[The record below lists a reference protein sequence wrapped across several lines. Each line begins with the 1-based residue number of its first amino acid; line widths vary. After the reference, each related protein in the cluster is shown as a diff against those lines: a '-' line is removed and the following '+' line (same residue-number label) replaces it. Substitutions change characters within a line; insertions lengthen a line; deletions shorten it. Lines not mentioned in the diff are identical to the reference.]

1 MPFIDFLKGF
11 LQTDDNLTRALL
23 KVSPVIGR
31 NFEKII
37 VPNINTLRA
46 YGVPEPHIVKLFL
59 LAHRSFL
66 LRFDLF
72 EKRVDAIEKMGFEP
86 TSKSFTLAVR
96 SMATISKSNW
106 EKKKEILINLGWSE
120 DEFYFAF
127 KRQPI
132 FVLTSVK
139 KIEILMD
146 FFVEKLGLKPSD
158 IVRRPNLLLASLEGR
173 IIPRWSVIKV
183 LKSKKLLEKDVDVG
197 LSLAVNSKQFEKKF
211 VIPYMDK
218 TPEVMKAY
226 QGSDLPALLSSTK
239 SVLSSSLKNNIMPF
253 IDFLKGFLQTD
264 ENITSALLKVSPV
277 IGNDMGKEMM
287 PNINTLRARG
297 VPEPHIRRL
306 ILLSP
311 RSLFLRIDLFEKMF
325 DEIKKIG
332 FEPTSKMFLL
342 AIRSMTKQ
350 PMFVLTSVK
359 KMGILMNFLV
369 EKFGLKPSEFVRR
382 PNLFLVSFERRIIP
396 RWSVIKVLKSK
407 KLLEMDVDVG
417 LSLAVSSMDFEKKFV
432 IPYMD
437 RMPEVMKAYQGGA

>member
-1 MPFIDFLKGF
+1 MFSFIFKTLILQKRPIHLETNLVRFLQTLPVTNTTSSKPTDQQPLTVSYLTNSCGLSLEKAISASKEFKIENTEKPDSVLRLLASHGCNKSHIARLISKNPRIVLADPEKNLKPKIEYFQSLGVSGSDLPALLSSARSVLATSLKNQIMPFIDFLKGF

-23 KVSPVIGR
+23 KVSLVIGR

-59 LAHRSFL
+59 LAPRSFL

-127 KRQPI
+127 KRQPL
-132 FVLTSVK
+132 FVLTSGK

-146 FFVEKLGLKPSD
+146 FFVEKLGLKPSY
-158 IVRRPNLLLASLEGR
+158 IVRRPNLLLFSLEGR

-197 LSLAVNSKQFEKKF
+197 LYLAVNSKQFEKKF

-218 TPEVMKAY
+218 TPEVM
-226 QGSDLPALLSSTK
+226 
-239 SVLSSSLKNNIMPF
+239 
-253 IDFLKGFLQTD
+253 
-264 ENITSALLKVSPV
+264 
-277 IGNDMGKEMM
+277 
-287 PNINTLRARG
+287 R
-297 VPEPHIRRL
+297 
-306 ILLSP
+306 
-311 RSLFLRIDLFEKMF
+311 
-325 DEIKKIG
+325 
-332 FEPTSKMFLL
+332 
-342 AIRSMTKQ
+342 
-350 PMFVLTSVK
+350 
-359 KMGILMNFLV
+359 
-369 EKFGLKPSEFVRR
+369 
-382 PNLFLVSFERRIIP
+382 
-396 RWSVIKVLKSK
+396 
-407 KLLEMDVDVG
+407 
-417 LSLAVSSMDFEKKFV
+417 
-432 IPYMD
+432 
-437 RMPEVMKAYQGGA
+437 AYQGGA